1 MNFEK
6 TTDKPVQVLPQ
17 LFEEFLDYRTHIKKI
32 NHSQMVRTR
41 KTLSAFCDFLK
52 TNNIQLK
59 SVKIEQIDAFFAEHN
74 RRYTRIVGGMQ
85 RSTLRIFLAWLYQ
98 NKVLKKNLASMIVGA
113 PVFSQRKPPKFLRP
127 HEIQTLFSNLT
138 DQPPIALRTKAVV
151 YLGFYLG
158 LRPIEIS
165 RLELD
170 NIDFKK
176 QKIQITQRKNTKPIN
191 LPLPECCIKVIAAY
205 ILGARP
211 ATDSR
216 RLFITAT
223 VPYRPVLPISVS
235 SDITNAMKRAGL
247 KSSSYWLRHT
257 YAQNLLEAGVSVFE
271 IKEMMGHDRI
281 HSTRRYLHIHTKLM
295 RKVLFDEDDI

>member
-1 MNFEK
+1 MNFKK
-6 TTDKPVQVLPQ
+6 TFEKPVRVLPE
-17 LFEEFLDYRTHIKKI
+17 LFEEFLDYRAHIKKI

-52 TNNIQLK
+52 TNNIRLK

-74 RRYTRIVGGMQ
+74 RRYTKIVGGMQ

-98 NKVLKKNLASMIVGA
+98 NNIIKKNLASMIVGA

-127 HEIQTLFSNLT
+127 HEINTLFSSLT
-138 DQPPIALRTKAVV
+138 GQSPVALRTTAMVH
-151 YLGFYLG
+151 LGFYLG

-170 NIDFKK
+170 DIDFKK
-176 QKIQITQRKNTKPIN
+176 QKIRITQRKNTKPVN

-205 ILGARP
+205 IIGGRP
-211 ATDSR
+211 VTDSR
-216 RLFITAT
+216 RIFITAL
-223 VPYRPVLPISVS
+223 VPYRPVLPITVS
-235 SDITNAMKRAGL
+235 SDITKAMKRTGL

-271 IKEMMGHDRI
+271 IKEMMGHDRV

>member
-1 MNFEK
+1 MKLEK
-6 TTDKPVQVLPQ
+6 AIEKQVRILPEI
-17 LFEEFLDYRTHIKKI
+17 FEEHLNYRAYVKEI
-32 NHSQMVRTR
+32 NHSQMVRAR

-52 TNNIQLK
+52 TNNIPLK
-59 SVKIEQIDAFFAEHN
+59 SVKIEQIDTFFAEHN
-74 RRYTRIVGGMQ
+74 RRYTKIVGGMQ
-85 RSTLRIFLAWLYQ
+85 RSTVRIFLAWLYQ
-98 NKVLKKNLASMIVGA
+98 NKVIKKNLASMIVGA
-113 PVFSQRKPPKFLRP
+113 PIFTKIKPPKFLRP
-127 HEIQTLFSNLT
+127 HEIQTLFSSLT
-138 DQPPIALRTKAVV
+138 GQTPIALRTTAEV

-165 RLELD
+165 RIELG

-176 QKIQITQRKNTKPIN
+176 QKIQITHRKNTKPIN

-205 ILGARP
+205 IMGGRP
-211 ATDSR
+211 TTDSR
-216 RLFITAT
+216 NVFITNL

-235 SDITNAMKRAGL
+235 SDITRAMKRAGL

-281 HSTRRYLHIHTKLM
+281 QSTHRYLHIHTKLM

>member
-1 MNFEK
+1 MNLK
-6 TTDKPVQVLPQ
+6 KNIKKPVQILPE

-32 NHSQMVRTR
+32 NHSQIVKTR
-41 KTLSAFCDFLK
+41 KTLSAFYDFLK
-52 TNNIQLK
+52 ANNTSLK
-59 SVKIEQIDAFFAEHN
+59 SVKIEQIDIFFAEHN
-74 RRYTRIVGGMQ
+74 RRYTKIVGGMQ
-85 RSTLRIFLAWLYQ
+85 RSTLRILLAWLYQ
-98 NKVLKKNLASMIVGA
+98 NRVIKKNLASMIVGT

-127 HEIQTLFSNLT
+127 HEINTLFSSLT
-138 DQPPIALRTKAVV
+138 GDTPIALRTTTVV

-165 RLELD
+165 KIELGD
-170 NIDFKK
+170 IDFKK
-176 QKIQITQRKNTKPIN
+176 QHIRITQRKNTNPIN

-205 ILGARP
+205 ILGGRP

-216 RLFITAT
+216 RIFITALA
-223 VPYRPVLPISVS
+223 PYRPVLPISVS
-235 SDITNAMKRAGL
+235 SDITRAMKRAGL

-257 YAQNLLEAGVSVFE
+257 YAQNLLEAGVLVFE
-271 IKEMMGHDRI
+271 IKEMMGHARI